1 MYVLFS
7 MFSTSVEFGRYWRP
21 FSVFIALKN
30 SPPSSST
37 ILTPLTPSN
46 YSADLLPEDWF
57 HNAGKLLCW
66 PTFAG
71 VRSPSGFVFTYIK
84 LSRSWFGCWHV
95 VRTRPRLWICHHLQA
110 GSWWPI
116 SCCWEA
122 FVSTHVCWRQI
133 SFWLCVYIYKAQ
145 PKVDLVVGVWW
156 EQDPGCGFIII
167 CRRVLDDW
175 FCNSGGRLW
184 VDPRLLAYDLLL
196 ALCLHI

>member
-1 MYVLFS
+1 MRSKQIASRCWVFLFLFVMYVLFS

-84 LSRSWFGCWHV
+84 LSR
-95 VRTRPRLWICHHLQA
+95 RLIWLLACGENKTQVIHLSSFA
-110 GSWWPI
+110 GGFLMTDFI
-116 SCCWEA
+116 SLG
-122 FVSTHVCWRQI
+122 SVC
-133 SFWLCVYIYKAQ
+133 V
-145 PKVDLVVGVWW
+145 
-156 EQDPGCGFIII
+156 
-167 CRRVLDDW
+167 
-175 FCNSGGRLW
+175 N
-184 VDPRLLAYDLLL
+184 PRLLASDLLL